1 MTKATQDDGYGGK
14 RDEGASGE
22 DAVALSRRERQIMD
36 AVYNLGRGTAA
47 QIREAIPD
55 PPSYSAVRAQ
65 LRILED
71 KGHLDHVQ
79 EGPRYV
85 YGPVVPKGEARE
97 SALRHLLRTFFG
109 NSTKEAMVTLLDLD
123 EDLDGSQ
130 RRRLQ
135 EMIEK
140 AKEQGR

>member
-1 MTKATQDDGYGGK
+1 MTRGK
-14 RDEGASGE
+14 KRPSQNAETTEVGE

-65 LRILED
+65 LRILEE

-123 EDLDGSQ
+123 EELDGAQ

-135 EMIEK
+135 ELVEK